1 MTVNPFS
8 TSQLRIVEYSQELAQ
23 HFYSI
28 NAEWIDGMFVMEAGD
43 RFVLENPQT
52 AIIDKGGTIIFC
64 AAPDLGIIG
73 VCALKPSA
81 PGEFELTKMG
91 VLASA
96 QGRKAGEFLL
106 NEAIK
111 RARQMNLKRLY
122 LLTNSICAPAI
133 HLYEKSG
140 FQHDAGIMKEFS
152 SNYDRCDVA
161 MLYPL

>member
-1 MTVNPFS
+1 MTVNPFNA
-8 TSQLRIVEYSQELAQ
+8 SQLSIVEYSAELAP
-23 HFYSI
+23 HFYDI

-43 RFVLENPQT
+43 RSVLENPQT
-52 AIIDKGGTIIFC
+52 AIIDKGGVILFC

-81 PGEFELTKMG
+81 PGEVELTKMG

-106 NEAIK
+106 NEVLN

-122 LLTNSICAPAI
+122 LLTNSVCAPAI

-140 FQHDAGIMKEFS
+140 FQHDAGIMEEFGG
-152 SNYDRCDVA
+152 NYDRCDVA